1 MATTRRGGARGLWA
15 AGLAVVGLAL
25 AGLTVVTALVLGG
38 GLTTVLQG
46 PDDPVDSRAVFVID
60 HGRHSSIA
68 IETASGDLVRYS
80 YGDQRYYR
88 DQDTSLQSG
97 AAALLWPTAATLGR
111 AQLHTEATAASLRA
125 ALVVGVEDILP
136 LQVEGQRAD
145 RLMGTLDDLHS
156 QGVADHVFVDGFGL
170 VFAPHPSDYVWWN
183 NSSTVI
189 AGWLEELGV
198 DVRGAGLVASWE
210 IRET

>member
-1 MATTRRGGARGLWA
+1 MLRLLAR
-15 AGLAVVGLAL
+15 AGLAA
-25 AGLTVVTALVLGG
+25 ALVVV
-38 GLTTVLQG
+38 LTGCVTTSLEAPQDVAE
-46 PDDPVDSRAVFVID
+46 PRAVFVID

-88 DQDTSLQSG
+88 DQDTSLASG
-97 AAALLWPTAATLGR
+97 AAALLWPTPATLGR
-111 AQLHTEATAASLRA
+111 AQLATEATAASLRA

-136 LQVEGQRAD
+136 LQVEGRLAD
-145 RLMGTLDDLHS
+145 RLMADLDQLHI
-156 QGVADHVFVDGFGL
+156 QGVADHVFVDAFGL
-170 VFAPHPSDYVWWN
+170 VFAPHPTDYVWWH

-198 DVRGAGLVASWE
+198 DVRGPGLVAAWE

>member
-1 MATTRRGGARGLWA
+1 MGTTRRGGGRALWVA
-15 AGLAVVGLAL
+15 ALAVIGVAL
-25 AGLTVVTALVLGG
+25 AGLAG
-38 GLTTVLQG
+38 GLTLVLNGGLATVLVA
-46 PDDPVDSRAVFVID
+46 PDNPVDSRAVFVID

-88 DQDTSLQSG
+88 DQDTSVQSG
-97 AAALLWPTAATLGR
+97 AAALLWPTPATLGR
-111 AQLHTEATAASLRA
+111 AQLATEATAASLRA

-136 LQVEGQRAD
+136 LQVEGRLAD
-145 RLMGTLDDLHS
+145 RLMVDLDQLHA
-156 QGVADHVFVDGFGL
+156 QGVADHVFVDAFGL
-170 VFAPHPSDYVWWN
+170 VFAPHPTDYVWWH

-198 DVRGAGLVASWE
+198 DVWGPGLVASWE